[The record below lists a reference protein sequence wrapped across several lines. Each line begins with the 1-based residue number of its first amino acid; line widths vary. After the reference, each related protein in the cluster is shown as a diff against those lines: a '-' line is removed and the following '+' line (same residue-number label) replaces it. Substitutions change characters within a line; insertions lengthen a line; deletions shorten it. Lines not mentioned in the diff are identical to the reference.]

1 MAGSLTNQIRGRGGG
16 MPTSQV
22 LAAKI
27 VERLVQERLL
37 RPEDAEKMKTDLAS
51 GRIRQEDWRLSIELA
66 GESASKP

>member
-1 MAGSLTNQIRGRGGG
+1 

-37 RPEDAEKMKTDLAS
+37 RPDDAEKMKTDLAS

-66 GESASKP
+66 GENPSKP